1 MTHYDLCGGT
11 VTSKDQLSRLKCSC
25 KYLVQNHRPTTIEKA
40 TDLSLK
46 LTDLLAQSGFRLTKF
61 MSNRNG
67 AVKSYEAVE
76 GGVYKATKIMEQRYY
91 ASKIA
96 VNFCYT
102 IYKIYTKPSSLLTIA
117 IDLTR
122 SLRHRFRKT
131 FVFTRPYVY
140 AKPAFSKIS
149 TLESVFENLRFR
161 LPKTPFTCGC
171 IGKTEEKT
179 SEKKNQLKKMN

>member
-1 MTHYDLCGGT
+1 M
-11 VTSKDQLSRLKCSC
+11 
-25 KYLVQNHRPTTIEKA
+25 QNHRPTTIEKA
-40 TDLSLK
+40 TDLAFK

-131 FVFTRPYVY
+131 FVFTCPYVY
-140 AKPAFSKIS
+140 AKPLSPVHTYTRNAFLKIS
-149 TLESVFENLRFR
+149 TLQSVFENLRFR
-161 LPKTPFTCGC
+161 LPKTPFTCGR
-171 IGKTEEKT
+171 IGKREEKT
-179 SEKKNQLKKMN
+179 SKKKIN